1 MVLDDSKALAWPRVP
16 PVYIPMTWQD
26 TVNPLKSRAIFVFWK
41 CMEKTLQLP
50 NVQRE
55 PWSYL
60 RSGLPQAPALTTS
73 PVKAAV
79 GINKDLLATHIA
91 GCPTRTELGKV
102 SSRKHSA
109 SPPGLLH
116 LLSWEWGKGGKQDH
130 SYSSCRW
137 QAHCCLSCR

>member
-1 MVLDDSKALAWPRVP
+1 MVLDDSKALASVRVP

-26 TVNPLKSRAIFVFWK
+26 TVNSLKSRAISAFWK
-41 CMEKTLQLP
+41 CTERIRQLP

-60 RSGLPQAPALTTS
+60 RSGLPQDPALKTS
-73 PVKAAV
+73 PARVAA

-91 GCPTRTELGKV
+91 GCPMRTKLGKA

-116 LLSWEWGKGGKQDH
+116 LLSWERGKGGKTGSQ
-130 SYSSCRW
+130 
-137 QAHCCLSCR
+137 LLTL